1 MHGTRGERH
10 HHLAMVVVENGEEAD
25 GWNSRAVGKEKEKKR
40 NGREAQAE
48 SQRAEKELVSS
59 IQSHKMVLG

>member
-1 MHGTRGERH
+1 MHGMRGERH
-10 HHLAMVVVENGEEAD
+10 HHLTMVVVENGEEAD
-25 GWNSRAVGKEKEKKR
+25 GWNRRAVGKEKEKRR

-48 SQRAEKELVSS
+48 SQRVEKKLVSS